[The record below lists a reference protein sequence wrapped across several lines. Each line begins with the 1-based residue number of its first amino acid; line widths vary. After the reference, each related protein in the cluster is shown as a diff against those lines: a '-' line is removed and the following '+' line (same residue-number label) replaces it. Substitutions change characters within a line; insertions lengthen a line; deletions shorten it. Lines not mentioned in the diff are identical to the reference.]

1 MKNLIYVALMLV
13 ISISSCKKGDTGP
26 AGKDGNASVKSYI
39 LTVKPADWT
48 SFLGTYNAYPK
59 LTAINDS
66 VFNNG
71 TVLLY
76 YKNGTNSWANLPI
89 LGYNYGFSK
98 NTTSGNYIWI
108 YFSGATAPTTDVVFR
123 AVVIPGSSVA
133 SYKNMTFTE
142 LKEVFDLKE

>member
-1 MKNLIYVALMLV
+1 MKNLICVAMVLLAV
-13 ISISSCKKGDTGP
+13 FFSCKKGDTGP

-39 LTVKPADWT
+39 ITVKPADWT
-48 SFLGTYNAYPK
+48 NVFGTYNAYPK
-59 LTAINDS
+59 LSAINDS

-76 YKNGTNSWANLPI
+76 YKNGTSNWANLPI
-89 LGYNYGFSK
+89 LNYNYGFSK

-108 YFSGATAPTTDVVFR
+108 YYNGSSAPTTDVVFR

-133 SYKNMTFTE
+133 SYKTMTFTE
-142 LKEVFDLKE
+142 IKDFFQINE